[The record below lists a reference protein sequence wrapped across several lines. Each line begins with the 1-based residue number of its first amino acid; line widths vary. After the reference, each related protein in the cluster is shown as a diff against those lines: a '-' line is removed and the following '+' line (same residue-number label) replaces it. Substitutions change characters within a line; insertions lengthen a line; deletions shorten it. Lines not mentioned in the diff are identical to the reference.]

1 MRRKEVGVEPTRE
14 AGAAEVEFPS
24 RVGPEVV
31 GNKQRGRQA
40 RDEGV
45 NEQAQRETFEGR
57 VHGDGSRGGPLAP
70 DGGWHN
76 RSVGT
81 GREIAGADGARS
93 DDPPI
98 ADGHA
103 TEDGAACAEPD
114 IGAEFG
120 GSQVVADGADDRV
133 DGWPHVIGR
142 KDAAEHRDELIVAK
156 GDSDVAESDGEGA
169 AVNMLSQTNRAAD
182 GTEDAA
188 DLDRAARAERKASE
202 AGGSGTELSVATG
215 REGAARAGRT
225 REHDAEPSGD
235 TVTDCEK
242 PRG

>member
-1 MRRKEVGVEPTRE
+1 M
-14 AGAAEVEFPS
+14 
-24 RVGPEVV
+24 
-31 GNKQRGRQA
+31 
-40 RDEGV
+40 
-45 NEQAQRETFEGR
+45 AQ
-57 VHGDGSRGGPLAP
+57 
-70 DGGWHN
+70 
-76 RSVGT
+76 
-81 GREIAGADGARS
+81 
-93 DDPPI
+93 
-98 ADGHA
+98 
-103 TEDGAACAEPD
+103 
-114 IGAEFG
+114 
-120 GSQVVADGADDRV
+120 
-133 DGWPHVIGR
+133 
-142 KDAAEHRDELIVAK
+142 